1 MARLV
6 VNREE
11 ADLVTHELTR
21 DIVTI
26 GSAPLNHIVIDDPA
40 VSAQHA
46 ILARIADSYRL
57 KDLHSTNGT
66 QVNGISITDAVLKDG
81 DKIRFGSVVAV
92 FCGTLQTLMK
102 QMSSSLAGPLILPV
116 PAQIERESPMA
127 TAQISPPSSR
137 KLTLIAVAI
146 AVLMIV
152 GGAGWYLGH
161 KREVAPEKLSGSST
175 QVERQIPIVNPT
187 EDEAASKQ
195 PEPIA
200 TQPQRTAAKDLTV
213 LPTED
218 VARAQQPQQEVGAKE
233 GFHVS
238 NSPTIAQ
245 PSIAPARGP
254 WLFPDSSSRYL
265 SANDLSSL
273 SSADLWRA
281 RNEIFARKGYKFSR
295 PRGIAFAQTL
305 GNYYR
310 GVDDD
315 QDRVFNNMNQY
326 ERANVTLIRA
336 IEKGR

>member
-26 GSAPLNHIVIDDPA
+26 GSAALNHIVIDDPA

-46 ILARIADSYRL
+46 ILARVADSYRL

-66 QVNGISITDAVLKDG
+66 QVNGVSISDAELKDG
-81 DKIRFGSVVAV
+81 DKIQFGSVVAV
-92 FCGTLQTLMK
+92 FCG

-152 GGAGWYLGH
+152 GGAGWYLEH

-195 PEPIA
+195 PESIA
-200 TQPQRTAAKDLTV
+200 TQPQRTAAKDLKV

-233 GFHVS
+233 GFPVS

-245 PSIAPARGP
+245 ASIAPARGP
-254 WLFPDSSSRYL
+254 WLFPDSSFRYL
-265 SANDLSSL
+265 SATDLSSL

-281 RNEIFARKGYKFSR
+281 RNEIFARKGYKFLS
-295 PRGIAFAQTL
+295 PTGIAFAQTL

-326 ERANVTLIRA
+326 ERANVTLIQS
-336 IEKGR
+336 IERGR